1 MDHRG
6 AWILRECIEC
16 EIGIEF
22 QESHTTSC
30 PNKYIWNGKDLRDL
44 WKQVSNYS
52 KEFEWL

>member
-6 AWILRECIEC
+6 AWILREYIEC